1 MKGTIPRPFIDDL
14 LTKSNIVD
22 VINSRVKLKKAGR
35 DYQAC
40 CPFHHEKTPSFT
52 VSEKKQFYH
61 CFGCGAHGNAI
72 SFLMDYD
79 KLEFVEA
86 IEELAA
92 MVGLEV
98 PYEKRA
104 NFNAQRPQ
112 ASYQTKRNLYELMQ
126 QIAAFYQ
133 AQLPLNI
140 QAQSYVQQRGLSPEI
155 IARFQIGFVPNA
167 MDTVLRKFGVNAEE
181 QQKLFEL
188 GMLSRNDRGNIYDKF
203 RHRIMFPIRDKRG
216 RTVAFGGRVL
226 GDEKPKYL
234 NSPETVT
241 YHKGSELYGLYE
253 ALQAN
258 DEPQKLL
265 VVEGYM
271 DVVALAQFGVDYA
284 VASLGTST
292 TSEQIQLLFRSTE
305 QVICCYDGDRAGRDA
320 AWRALENAL
329 PYLEDGRQIKFI
341 FLPDGEDP
349 DTYIRQY
356 GKEKFEEYIDSAQS
370 LTEFLFAHLS
380 PQVDFSS
387 KEGRGKLVALAAPLI
402 RQIPGEALRLS
413 LRSTLAQKL
422 GIFDETQLESLIPKT
437 LGKAKATQT
446 REDAQTKMKHTP
458 MRMVIS
464 LLLQNTHL
472 VSRITD
478 AGLTALRA
486 EAGYDLL
493 EKLTALCRTRE
504 GMTTGQILEYFRD
517 TEYARPLEILATW
530 EHLLEDS
537 EIINAFSQNYR
548 RLNIQAIERDIEM
561 LIAKERSS
569 GLTDQ
574 ERQVLVTLITSKEEQ
589 KKQLVNPQ

>member
-1 MKGTIPRPFIDDL
+1 MKGSIPRPFIDDL
-14 LTKSNIVD
+14 LTKANIVD
-22 VINSRVKLKKAGR
+22 VVNSRVKLKKAGR

-92 MVGLEV
+92 MAGLEV

-104 NFNAQRPQ
+104 RSDNQRPQ
-112 ASYQTKRNLYELMQ
+112 VGYQTKRNLYELMQ
-126 QIAAFYQ
+126 KIAQFYQ
-133 AQLPLNI
+133 TQLPLNI
-140 QAQSYVQQRGLSPEI
+140 PAQSYLQQRGLSAEI

-167 MDTVLRKFGVNAEE
+167 LDTVLREFGTNREE
-181 QQKLFEL
+181 QQKLLDL
-188 GMLSRNDRGNIYDKF
+188 GMLSRNERGNIYDKF

-234 NSPETVT
+234 NSPETIT

-253 ALQAN
+253 ALQVD
-258 DEPQKLL
+258 DEPAKLL

-329 PYLEDGRQIKFI
+329 PYLQDGRQIKFI

-349 DTYIRQY
+349 DSYIRRY
-356 GKEKFEEYIDSAQS
+356 GKEKFEEYIDGAQS
-370 LTEFLFAHLS
+370 LTEFLFAHLN

-387 KEGRGKLVALAAPLI
+387 KEGRGKLAALAVPLI

-413 LRSTLAQKL
+413 LRNSLAQKL
-422 GIFDETQLESLIPKT
+422 GIFDQSQLESLIPQQAHQAAAPHADK
-437 LGKAKATQT
+437 L
-446 REDAQTKMKHTP
+446 KMKQTP
-458 MRMVIS
+458 MRLVVS
-464 LLLQNTHL
+464 LLLQNPHL
-472 VSRITD
+472 VNRITE
-478 AGLTALRA
+478 AGLAALRA
-486 EAGYDLL
+486 EAGYELL
-493 EKLTALCRTRE
+493 EQLATLCRARE
-504 GMTTGQILEYFRD
+504 GITTGQILEHFRD
-517 TEYARPLEILATW
+517 TPYSRPLEILATW
-530 EHLLEDS
+530 EHLLDDTEML
-537 EIINAFSQNYR
+537 NAFSQNYR

-561 LIAKERSS
+561 LIAKERAE
-569 GLTDQ
+569 GLSEQ
-574 ERQVLVTLITSKEEQ
+574 ERQVLVKLITSKEMQ